1 MHLIDVDKLKQV
13 VVSGL
18 KEYLGCEVIRTNQNA
33 EPPAYPYVSY
43 TITTL
48 ASANNGTY
56 EEYTDGTT
64 RKQLKQTWSITAQSN
79 NESESVNL
87 ALKARE
93 WLDYAGRVYLKD
105 NGVTVQSVTNVTN
118 RDNILTV
125 EYEYKNGFDVFFF
138 VSDETENNI
147 SKSGIVETVE
157 LNYNGESVPIV
168 DDEKQIAEI
177 EKNDRRQR
185 FIELT
190 ILEII

>member
-18 KEYLGCEVIRTNQNA
+18 KKYLGCEVIRTNQNA

-56 EEYTDGTT
+56 EEYEDDTT
-64 RKQLKQTWSITAQSN
+64 RKMLKQTWSVTAQSN
-79 NESESVNL
+79 KESESVSL

-93 WLDYAGRVYLKD
+93 WLDYSGKMYLRN
-105 NGVTVQSVTNVTN
+105 NGVVVQSVTSVTN

-125 EYEYKNGFDVFFF
+125 EYEYKNGFDVVFYLY
-138 VSDETENNI
+138 DETNNVI
-147 SKSGIVETVE
+147 SKDDIVEDIVLADKNLNGQSTVNSDNL
-157 LNYNGESVPIV
+157 LN
-168 DDEKQIAEI
+168 EI
-177 EKNDRRQR
+177 EKMIDDSG
-185 FIELT
+185 
-190 ILEII
+190 ILDD

>member
-1 MHLIDVDKLKQV
+1 MIDVDKLKQV

-18 KEYLGCEVIRTNQNA
+18 KKYLGCEVIRTNQNA

-56 EEYTDGTT
+56 EEYEDGTT
-64 RKQLKQTWSITAQSN
+64 RKQLTQTWSITAQSN
-79 NESESVNL
+79 SEGESVNL

-105 NGVTVQSVTNVTN
+105 NGVIVQSVTNITN

-125 EYEYKNGFDVFFF
+125 EYEYKNGFDVVFYLF
-138 VSDETENNI
+138 DETENNI
-147 SKSGIVETVE
+147 NKSGV
-157 LNYNGESVPIV
+157 
-168 DDEKQIAEI
+168 I
-177 EKNDRRQR
+177 EEAK
-185 FIELT
+185 LT
-190 ILEII
+190 YKEY

>member
-1 MHLIDVDKLKQV
+1 MHLIDIDKLKQV

-18 KEYLGCEVIRTNQNA
+18 KEYLGCTVIRTNQNA

-125 EYEYKNGFDVFFF
+125 EYEYKNGFDVVFYLF
-138 VSDETENNI
+138 DETENNI
-147 SKSGIVETVE
+147 NKSGIVETVE

-177 EKNDRRQR
+177 EK
-185 FIELT
+185 
-190 ILEII
+190 IIDDSGLLN

>member
-56 EEYTDGTT
+56 EEHNDGTT
-64 RKQLKQTWSITAQSN
+64 RKQLTQTWSITAQSN
-79 NESESVNL
+79 SEGESVKL

-93 WLDYAGRVYLKD
+93 WLDYSGRVYLKD
-105 NGVTVQSVTNVTN
+105 NGVIVQSVTNITN

-125 EYEYKNGFDVFFF
+125 EYEYKNGFDVVFYLF
-138 VSDETENNI
+138 DETENNI
-147 SKSGIVETVE
+147 NKSGVIEDVKLTF
-157 LNYNGESVPIV
+157 NGESKPIIS
-168 DDEKQIAEI
+168 DDKEMEEI
-177 EKNDRRQR
+177 EKMID
-185 FIELT
+185 ESG
-190 ILEII
+190 ILD

>member
-1 MHLIDVDKLKQV
+1 MHLIDVDKLKQI

-18 KEYLGCEVIRTNQNA
+18 KKYLGCEVIRTNQNA

-56 EEYTDGTT
+56 EEYEDGTT
-64 RKQLKQTWSITAQSN
+64 RKQLTQTWSITAQSN
-79 NESESVNL
+79 KESEGVNL

-105 NGVTVQSVTNVTN
+105 NGVIVQSVTNITN

-125 EYEYKNGFDVFFF
+125 EYEYKNGFDVVFYLF
-138 VSDETENNI
+138 DETENNI
-147 SKSGIVETVE
+147 NKSGV
-157 LNYNGESVPIV
+157 
-168 DDEKQIAEI
+168 I
-177 EKNDRRQR
+177 EEAK
-185 FIELT
+185 LT
-190 ILEII
+190 YKEY

>member
-18 KEYLGCEVIRTNQNA
+18 KEYLGCEVIRNNQNA

-56 EEYTDGTT
+56 EEHEDGTT
-64 RKQLKQTWSITAQSN
+64 RKQLAQTWSITAQSN
-79 NESESVNL
+79 SESESVKL

-93 WLDYAGRVYLKD
+93 WLDYSGRVYLTN
-105 NGVTVQSVTNVTN
+105 NGVIVQSVTNITN

-125 EYEYKNGFDVFFF
+125 EYEYKNGFDVVFYLF
-138 VSDETENNI
+138 DETENNI
-147 SKSGIVETVE
+147 NKSGVVEDID
-157 LNYNGESVPIV
+157 LIYNGEKTPVIS
-168 DDEKQIAEI
+168 DEKQAAEI
-177 EKNDRRQR
+177 EKMIDDSG
-185 FIELT
+185 
-190 ILEII
+190 ILD

>member
-1 MHLIDVDKLKQV
+1 MIDVDKLKQV

-56 EEYTDGTT
+56 EEHNDGTT
-64 RKQLKQTWSITAQSN
+64 RKQLTQTWSITAQSN
-79 NESESVNL
+79 SEGESVKL

-93 WLDYAGRVYLKD
+93 WLDYSGRVYLKD
-105 NGVTVQSVTNVTN
+105 NGVIVQSVTNITN

-125 EYEYKNGFDVFFF
+125 EYEYKNGFDVVFYLF
-138 VSDETENNI
+138 DETENNI
-147 SKSGIVETVE
+147 NKSGVIEDVKLTF
-157 LNYNGESVPIV
+157 NGESKPIIS
-168 DDEKQIAEI
+168 DDKEMEEI
-177 EKNDRRQR
+177 EKMID
-185 FIELT
+185 ESG
-190 ILEII
+190 ILD

>member
-56 EEYTDGTT
+56 EEHNDGTT
-64 RKQLKQTWSITAQSN
+64 RKQLTQTWSITAQSN
-79 NESESVNL
+79 SEGESVKL

-93 WLDYAGRVYLKD
+93 WLDYSGRVYLKD
-105 NGVTVQSVTNVTN
+105 NGVIVQSVTNITN

-125 EYEYKNGFDVFFF
+125 EYEYKNGFDVVFYLF
-138 VSDETENNI
+138 DETENNI
-147 SKSGIVETVE
+147 NKSGVIEDVKLTF
-157 LNYNGESVPIV
+157 NGENKPIIS
-168 DDEKQIAEI
+168 DDKEMEETEKMIDESG
-177 EKNDRRQR
+177 
-185 FIELT
+185 
-190 ILEII
+190 ILD